1 MNLKTVIVV
10 LIFILSFLAINARLT
25 AIEKERCAVWHWE
38 SCQNKYMKTQR
49 VPKYEEVR
57 NKKIYELSKI
67 RGNSYNQ
74 IARSYDITPQ
84 RVGQIVNNYKKRL
97 ENQP

>member
-1 MNLKTVIVV
+1 MGC
-10 LIFILSFLAINARLT
+10 INKNMT
-25 AIEKERCAVWHWE
+25 
-38 SCQNKYMKTQR
+38 TTR

-57 NKKIYELSKI
+57 NKKIYELSQI

-84 RVGQIVNNYKKRL
+84 RVGQIVNNYKKKL
-97 ENQP
+97 VNQP

>member
-1 MNLKTVIVV
+1 MLV
-10 LIFILSFLAINARLT
+10 LLQSKKNDVQYGTGSLV
-25 AIEKERCAVWHWE
+25 K
-38 SCQNKYMKTQR
+38 NKYMKTQR

>member
-1 MNLKTVIVV
+1 MT
-10 LIFILSFLAINARLT
+10 T
-25 AIEKERCAVWHWE
+25 
-38 SCQNKYMKTQR
+38 TR

-57 NKKIYELSKI
+57 NKKIYELSHI

-84 RVGQIVNNYKKRL
+84 RVGQIVNNYKKKL
-97 ENQP
+97 LNQP